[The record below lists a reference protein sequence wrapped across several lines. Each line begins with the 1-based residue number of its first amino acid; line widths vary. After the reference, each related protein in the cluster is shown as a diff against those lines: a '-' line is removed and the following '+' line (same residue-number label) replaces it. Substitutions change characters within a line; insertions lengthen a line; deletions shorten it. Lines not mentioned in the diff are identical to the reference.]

1 MIADLGITDLNED
14 AFKKVLAT
22 ATDAVTQAVAGLT
35 NLQADLGVA
44 QERVAKANDRMSIQ
58 IDILSNHIGV
68 LEGVDPYEAST
79 RVSALLQQVETA
91 YAMTARIDKLTIL
104 NYL

>member
-1 MIADLGITDLNED
+1 MVADLGTADLNEG
-14 AFKKVLAT
+14 AFKAVVGT
-22 ATDAVTQAVAGLT
+22 AISLVGEALHGLM

-44 QERVAKANDRMSIQ
+44 QDRVAKANERMSIQ
-58 IDILSNHIGV
+58 IDIMATHIGA

-79 RVSALLQQVETA
+79 RVSMLLTQVETA
-91 YAMTARIDKLTIL
+91 YAMTARIHQLTIL